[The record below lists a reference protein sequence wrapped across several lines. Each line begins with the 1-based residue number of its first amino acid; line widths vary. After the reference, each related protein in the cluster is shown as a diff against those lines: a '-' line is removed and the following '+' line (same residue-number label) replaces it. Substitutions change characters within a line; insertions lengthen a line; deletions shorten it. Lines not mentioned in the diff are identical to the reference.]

1 MKIKRP
7 VRLSRSLTAGAVAL
21 VAAGAL
27 VSACSSSSSSPSSP
41 SSSAGASKTFTA
53 TTVGPI
59 VSLDQTKDY
68 GQGENAGGAQS
79 IMLQPLE
86 SGGGLTKLVPEL
98 ATSVSE
104 PNDTTIV
111 YTLRSGVKFSDGK
124 PLTSADVVWSIEHA
138 IAPTAQTASYLASV
152 QGASATGANLVT
164 VKLKDPNPA
173 VRDIF
178 ASTVLIQEASFGQ
191 AHLAS
196 LGSPSAVPIGTGP
209 YVVKSFTPQQ
219 VVMDRNPYYWG
230 PKPVPG
236 QVAFA
241 NVTGGDTAQQL
252 ALRSGELN
260 QTVVLN
266 PKVIGGYTSIPG
278 TSVYSMSNL
287 LICYIAINPKAA
299 PFTDVHVRQAI
310 AYSIDTQGLLAAAY
324 GNQATIPKTLVPTE
338 ILDQSAPAGEVSSLL
353 SSLPAYGFSLTKA
366 KQQIAESRY
375 PTGLSFTF
383 YYANEMAWS
392 QLVALNVQQNMA
404 KIGVKVNVK
413 GVPVAQYFGA
423 EFTGHPNTP
432 GGYLEAFYSPDLSG
446 LSNVSLAVPANP
458 SGWVPAGG
466 PPLVNQLM
474 THGTQWPAARQ
485 IIAQNAQDAVNLPIF
500 EPDVSIVVGPGW
512 GYRREVS
519 MNDYFSGLWVQL
531 LQAKS

>member
-1 MKIKRP
+1 MKTKRP
-7 VRLSRSLTAGAVAL
+7 VRLSRSLAAGAVAL

-27 VSACSSSSSSPSSP
+27 TSACSSSPSPSS
-41 SSSAGASKTFTA
+41 SSSAGASTTFTA

-79 IMLQPLE
+79 ITLQPLE
-86 SGGGLTKLVPEL
+86 AGGGLTKLVPEL
-98 ATSVSE
+98 ATSVSG

-124 PLTSADVVWSIEHA
+124 PLTPADVVWSIEHA

-152 QGASATGANLVT
+152 QGASATGANQVT
-164 VKLKDPNPA
+164 VKLKAPNPA

-178 ASTVLIQEASFGQ
+178 ASTVLIQEASFAK
-191 AHLAS
+191 AHLAN

-209 YVVKSFTPQQ
+209 YVVKTFTPQQ
-219 VVMDRNPYYWG
+219 VVMGRNPYYWG

-236 QVAFA
+236 QVVFA

-260 QTVVLN
+260 QTEILN
-266 PKVIGGYTSIPG
+266 PKVIAGYTSIHG
-278 TSVYSMSNL
+278 TTIYSESNL
-287 LICYIAINPKAA
+287 LICYIAINPAAA
-299 PFTDVHVRQAI
+299 PFNDVHVRQAI
-310 AYSIDTQGLLAAAY
+310 AYSIDTQGLLAAAF
-324 GNQATIPKTLVPTE
+324 GAEATIPKTLVPTE
-338 ILDQSAPAGEVSSLL
+338 VLDQSAPASEVSSLL
-353 SSLPAYGFSLTKA
+353 SSLPTYGFNLTKA
-366 KQQIAESRY
+366 KQQIAASHY

-404 KIGVKVNVK
+404 KIGVKVNLK
-413 GVPVAQYFGA
+413 GIPVAQYFGA

-432 GGYLEAFYSPDLSG
+432 GGYLEAFYSPDLSS

-458 SGWVPAGG
+458 SGWVPVGG

-474 THGTQWPAARQ
+474 TLGTQWPAAKQ
-485 IIAQNAQDAVNLPIF
+485 IITQNAQDAVNLPMF

-512 GYRREVS
+512 GYPRAIS
-519 MNDYFSGLWVQL
+519 NDDYFSGLWIQL
-531 LQAKS
+531 LQAKG